1 MGFSREI
8 CWGQSSNGGTS
19 PSAEAALEG
28 EVHNLAE
35 LAAKLGISTPDN
47 PSELVAIAYEKW
59 GYGCACEFNGAFAFY
74 VRDPVRRR
82 LVIARDPA
90 GRIPLY
96 YRQTEGGLVFSTD
109 LDEIERL
116 SRSPGEIDVGSLNF
130 YLALRHIPAPR
141 TIFRDVCKVPAG
153 HALVFDTHS
162 GKLSEIDNRALP
174 SSEVCC
180 GDEVELVLELGEL
193 FQDAVGK
200 RLRGGES
207 PAVLLSGGLDSSLVA
222 VLVSELSP
230 EPVRTFTVGY
240 MHRGYDERLY
250 AKLVSDRLDTDHR
263 EVVVKPAENLL
274 VKCVSELPE
283 PLADP
288 SIIPTYRVLSLV
300 AEHSGTVISG
310 DGADGLFLG
319 LRTHGMSLRHLA
331 AGRAVRG
338 PVKYARRA
346 LAAAFP
352 EDHKLRVFL
361 EDLDSRNFFLRRNM
375 VFTEKQR
382 RKLFRKKVLEE
393 LGEDIDAPERYV
405 STLFDFHDGTFG
417 ARMGFFSYAREAD
430 DVMAKVHA
438 LSVPQGLR
446 VRTPFLDP
454 RLVEFALGKV
464 PANLKRRGGVSK
476 YLLKKLAERYLPA
489 KLLLERKRGFN
500 PPLSSWIRKDWK
512 DFSAGILLDGS
523 GRFFERE
530 YVKRLVHLN
539 RDPAYDQTR
548 RLFALMVFRIWEM
561 ARE

>member
-8 CWGQSSNGGTS
+8 RWGPSPNGKTS

-35 LAAKLGISTPDN
+35 LTPKLGISTPDN
-47 PSELVAIAYEKW
+47 SSELVAVAYEKW
-59 GYGCACEFNGAFAFY
+59 GFGCAREFNGAFAFY
-74 VRDPVRRR
+74 VCDPVGRR
-82 LVIARDPA
+82 LVLARDPA

-96 YRQTEGGLVFSTD
+96 YRRTEGGLVFSTD
-109 LDEIERL
+109 LDEIAKL

-141 TIFRDVCKVPAG
+141 TIFRDVRKVPAG
-153 HALVFDTHS
+153 RTLVFDTHS
-162 GKLSEIDNRALP
+162 GKFSEINNRAVP
-174 SSEVCC
+174 SSEACY
-180 GDEVELVLELGEL
+180 GDEVELILELGEL
-193 FQDAVGK
+193 LRDAVGK
-200 RLRGGES
+200 RLRTGES

-222 VLVSELSP
+222 ALVSKLSP

-240 MHRGYDERLY
+240 LHRGYDERLY
-250 AKLVSDRLDTDHR
+250 AKLVSDHLGTDHR
-263 EVVVKPAENLL
+263 EVVVEPAENLL

-300 AEHSGTVISG
+300 ADHSGTVISG

-331 AGRAVRG
+331 AGRVVRG
-338 PVKYARRA
+338 PMKYARRA

-352 EDHKLRVFL
+352 DDHKLRVFL

-375 VFTEKQR
+375 VFTEEQR
-382 RKLFRKKVLEE
+382 RKLFRKKILEE
-393 LGEDIDAPERYV
+393 IGEDINAPERYV
-405 STLFDFHDGTFG
+405 ATLFDFHDGTFG
-417 ARMGFFSYAREAD
+417 ARMGFFSHAREAD
-430 DVMAKVHA
+430 DVMAKVNA

-454 RLVEFALGKV
+454 RLVEFALGRV

-476 YLLKKLAERYLPA
+476 YLLKKLAEKYLPA
-489 KLLLERKRGFN
+489 KLPLERKLGFN
-500 PPLSSWIRKDWK
+500 PPLSSWIRREWK

-523 GRFFERE
+523 DRFFERE
-530 YVKRLVHLN
+530 YVKRLVCLN
-539 RDPAYDQTR
+539 RAPAYDQTR
-548 RLFALMVFRIWEM
+548 RLFALMVFGIWET